1 MLTLMGKILTNNSNI
16 LAHCK
21 LLRTQR
27 IQPNLIE
34 IYDNGFR
41 QTQDCSQGQSVPK
54 TASQKKPQS
63 GKNWF
68 KLATKKIH
76 KICFN
81 RAENSSKIPFGRLT
95 KCLIKQSHKKT

>member
-1 MLTLMGKILTNNSNI
+1 MLTLISLTTAISI
-16 LAHCK
+16 TFLAHFK

-34 IYDNGFR
+34 IYDN
-41 QTQDCSQGQSVPK
+41 VPK
-54 TASQKKPQS
+54 TASRKKPQS

-81 RAENSSKIPFGRLT
+81 RAENSSKIPFGLV
-95 KCLIKQSHKKT
+95 

>member
-1 MLTLMGKILTNNSNI
+1 MLTLMGNNLTNSNI

-21 LLRTQR
+21 LVRTQR

-54 TASQKKPQS
+54 TASRKKPQS
-63 GKNWF
+63 GKKWF
-68 KLATKKIH
+68 KLATTKKSIKFALIVQ
-76 KICFN
+76 KILLKYL
-81 RAENSSKIPFGRLT
+81 SG
-95 KCLIKQSHKKT
+95 

>member
-1 MLTLMGKILTNNSNI
+1 MLTLISLTTAISI
-16 LAHCK
+16 TFLAHCK

-81 RAENSSKIPFGRLT
+81 RAENSSKIPFGLV
-95 KCLIKQSHKKT
+95 

>member
-1 MLTLMGKILTNNSNI
+1 MFFYVI
-16 LAHCK
+16 
-21 LLRTQR
+21 
-27 IQPNLIE
+27 
-34 IYDNGFR
+34 GFR

-81 RAENSSKIPFGRLT
+81 RAENSSKIPFQKISAG
-95 KCLIKQSHKKT
+95 CFIISVA

>member
-1 MLTLMGKILTNNSNI
+1 VFSP
-16 LAHCK
+16 K
-21 LLRTQR
+21 LKVLF
-27 IQPNLIE
+27 L
-34 IYDNGFR
+34 YLFF
-41 QTQDCSQGQSVPK
+41 SQGQSVPK

-81 RAENSSKIPFGRLT
+81 RAENSSKIPFGLV
-95 KCLIKQSHKKT
+95 